1 MSAFVTLYHRHSRSM
16 LNYFYRRLA
25 DRRLAE
31 DLVQELFVRVLS
43 AAGRYD
49 PERPFA
55 AWLYALAANLAH
67 DAFRRRATRPEQVSL
82 EALGAQEEV
91 LGAAAA
97 RAEMA
102 DPHDVVVARLE
113 AEQVR
118 HAVQRLAPLYREIVA
133 ERIYAERPF
142 GEIAG
147 RLGVPEATVRRRM
160 HEALRQLRR
169 ALLAAL
175 DPSNGDGRN
184 NGPNNGPNIRT

>member
-1 MSAFVTLYHRHSRSM
+1 M
-16 LNYFYRRLA
+16 LDYFYRRLA

-43 AAGRYD
+43 ASGRYD

-67 DAFRRRATRPEQVSL
+67 DAFRRRTTRPERVSL

-91 LGAAAA
+91 LGAAAL

-118 HAVQRLAPLYREIVA
+118 RAVQRLAPLYREIVA

-142 GEIAG
+142 SEIAG

-184 NGPNNGPNIRT
+184 NGPNIRA